1 MVVYLITFIL
11 QIVYNIFKVEEI
23 KYSYENRTSK
33 LVINS
38 ILLNITA
45 LCTSFLSIKLMLE
58 GDYIIA
64 LIYIVGSAI
73 GKWIATT
80 KLFNYRNFILTQVKK

>member
-23 KYSYENRTSK
+23 KYSYENKTSK

-38 ILLNITA
+38 ILLN
-45 LCTSFLSIKLMLE
+45 
-58 GDYIIA
+58 
-64 LIYIVGSAI
+64 
-73 GKWIATT
+73 
-80 KLFNYRNFILTQVKK
+80 